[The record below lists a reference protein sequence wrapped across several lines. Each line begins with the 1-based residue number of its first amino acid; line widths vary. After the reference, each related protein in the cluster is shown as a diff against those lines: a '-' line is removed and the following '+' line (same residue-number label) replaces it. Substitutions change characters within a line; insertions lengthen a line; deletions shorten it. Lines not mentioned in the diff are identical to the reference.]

1 MKLFLLAA
9 VALAVLHN
17 CAALECW
24 GVDAQSLKICS
35 NPQGKAVDTSTCA
48 KKQCGKGQMCAR
60 STAQAGGHAAAVL
73 PGCMAATEAKCS
85 STGAGN
91 AAVEV
96 CTCNTDLCNGAT
108 FGTISTTTVFVSF
121 TAFLIAMVR

>member
-17 CAALECW
+17 CPALECW
-24 GVDAQSLKICS
+24 GVDTLKICS
-35 NPQGKAVDTSTCA
+35 NPQGKAVDTATCA
-48 KKQCGKGQMCAR
+48 KKKCGNGQMCGR

-73 PGCMAATEAKCS
+73 PGCMTATEAKCS
-85 STGAGN
+85 STGAGS

-96 CTCNTDLCNGAT
+96 CTCNTDLCNGAS
-108 FGTISTTTVFVSF
+108 FGAISTTTVFVSF